1 MTSELSKDEHN
12 NNNDDG
18 EQNETR
24 KEQNVNPVRILIFDI
39 LFPVLDICI
48 DVTKAMMMLFDYDD
62 DNSSTF
68 SSLGSFANHF
78 NRNGVYGVISL
89 LIKWSPAIVTILH
102 FQDLHR

>member
-1 MTSELSKDEHN
+1 MT
-12 NNNDDG
+12 
-18 EQNETR
+18 TR
-24 KEQNVNPVRILIFDI
+24 KEQHVNPVRILILDI

-78 NRNGVYGVISL
+78 HRNGVYGVISL